1 MTNIPPFETHD
12 DLPFEP
18 AIAAAARAI
27 ESAVA
32 AGENDAFEH
41 AWQIADAVEN
51 LLGEWFPDLLTANA
65 LDPSETVDK
74 LLEFY
79 AAIHGDTGQANPK
92 RAVVP
97 ATSEFA
103 P

>member
-1 MTNIPPFETHD
+1 MTD

-27 ESAVA
+27 ECAVA
-32 AGENDAFEH
+32 RGENDAFEH
-41 AWQIADAVEN
+41 AWLIADAVEN

-65 LDPSETVDK
+65 LDPGETVEK

-79 AAIHGDTGQANPK
+79 AAIHGDTGQVNPK
-92 RAVVP
+92 HA
-97 ATSEFA
+97 AA
-103 P
+103 PVIPEP